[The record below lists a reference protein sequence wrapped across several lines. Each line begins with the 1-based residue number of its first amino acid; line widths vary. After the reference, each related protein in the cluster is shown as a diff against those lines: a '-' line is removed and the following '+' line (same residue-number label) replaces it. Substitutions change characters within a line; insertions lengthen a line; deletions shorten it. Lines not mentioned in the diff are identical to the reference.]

1 MANVIV
7 GPEAIVNTD
16 RKLVIRYSEF
26 YADTGGGADP
36 VIVDIST
43 AAYAHSDGRALA
55 SVNIERIWASIS
67 DSGSAPNADL
77 FWVANEGNIFIANL
91 VQAGTGGGSMYHDY
105 TTGSWGGIPRAGSDT
120 SDATYGDI
128 KLIVTGLDDAEGVSL
143 VIECRKNF

>member
-16 RKLVIRYSEF
+16 RLLVIRYSE
-26 YADTGGGADP
+26 YYNDTTNGADP
-36 VIVDIST
+36 VVVDISNSE
-43 AAYAHSDGRALA
+43 YAHSDGRALA
-55 SVNIERIWASIS
+55 SVNIHRIWASVA
-67 DSGSAPNADL
+67 DSGSNPTADL
-77 FWVANEGNIFIANL
+77 FWVANEGNILIANL

-105 TTGSWGGIPRAGSDT
+105 TTGGWGGIPRAGSDT

-128 KLIVTGLDDAEGVSL
+128 KLEVTGLDDTEGVSL